1 MYLNSK
7 FLAYIGVLFWVN
19 SVTFYDFGRKIDSF
33 GVNFIVFEAF
43 GSLQK
48 CSLKMKFQGENDSH
62 FLRKVRYNRCILH
75 T

>member
-1 MYLNSK
+1 MY
-7 FLAYIGVLFWVN
+7 

-62 FLRKVRYNRCILH
+62 FFKEKFVITEVFYVH
-75 T
+75 